1 MNRAI
6 KTTVSLLILSLWVG
20 VGAAYGRDDRI
31 DLAEFNTHPE
41 TFDGRMVEVSAQ
53 VIAISAD
60 SKSME
65 LFDSASSTMIQ
76 VNLKQLPKAER
87 SALMLSSV
95 RRVAVSGRASTVAGR
110 MVIEAQKIVVLPITT
125 GENETSQNTGTD
137 NQR

>member
-1 MNRAI
+1 MKRAF
-6 KTTVSLLILSLWVG
+6 LLTISFLMLTG
-20 VGAAYGRDDRI
+20 VAVADSRKG
-31 DLAEFNTHPE
+31 EPE
-41 TFDGRMVEVSAQ
+41 APKEVEISAR
-53 VIAISAD
+53 VIAIGAD

-95 RRVAVSGRASTVAGR
+95 RRVSVSGRASTVAGR

-125 GENETSQNTGTD
+125 GENENSQNVGTD

>member
-1 MNRAI
+1 MNRAF

-41 TFDGRMVEVSAQ
+41 TFDGRVIEISAQ

-65 LFDSASSTMIQ
+65 LFDSQTRTSIHVRLT
-76 VNLKQLPKAER
+76 QLSKSER
-87 SALMLSSV
+87 SSLMLSGA
-95 RRVAVSGRASTVAGR
+95 RRVVVSGRATVVNHR
-110 MVIEAQKIVVLPITT
+110 LVIDAQKIEAIAQDRNVREMMSSSPLN
-125 GENETSQNTGTD
+125 GN
-137 NQR
+137 

>member
-1 MNRAI
+1 MKRAF
-6 KTTVSLLILSLWVG
+6 LLTISFLMLTG
-20 VGAAYGRDDRI
+20 VAEAESRKGEPEAAK
-31 DLAEFNTHPE
+31 E
-41 TFDGRMVEVSAQ
+41 VEISAR

-95 RRVAVSGRASTVAGR
+95 RRVSVSGRASTVAGR